1 MNYELCIM
9 NEMNYES
16 ALKQL
21 EETVE
26 KMERGEMNLDAMGKE
41 IRNAQQLIKQCKDKL
56 TKTEEEI
63 NAIIS

>member
-1 MNYELCIM
+1 MDYELK
-9 NEMNYES
+9 YEA

-21 EETVE
+21 QEIVE
-26 KMERGEMNLDAMGKE
+26 RLESGQMDIDALGKE
-41 IRNAQQLIKQCKDKL
+41 IKNAQALIKMCKEKL

>member
-1 MNYELCIM
+1 MMKEIKYEA
-9 NEMNYES
+9 

-21 EETVE
+21 QEIVE
-26 KMERGEMNLDAMGKE
+26 KLESGQMDIDALGMEIK
-41 IRNAQQLIKQCKDKL
+41 NAQTLIKMCKDKL

>member
-1 MNYELCIM
+1 MNYELT
-9 NEMNYES
+9 YEA

-21 EETVE
+21 QEIVE
-26 KMERGEMNLDAMGKE
+26 RLESGQMDIDALGKE
-41 IRNAQQLIKQCKDKL
+41 IKSAQALIKMCKEKL

>member
-1 MNYELCIM
+1 MNI
-9 NEMNYES
+9 NYES

-26 KMERGEMNLDAMGKE
+26 KMERGEMTLDAMGKE

>member
-1 MNYELCIM
+1 MVNYELK
-9 NEMNYES
+9 YEA

-26 KMERGEMNLDAMGKE
+26 RMERGEMNLDDMGKE
-41 IRNAQQLIKQCKDKL
+41 IKKAQELIKVCKDKL

>member
-1 MNYELCIM
+1 M
-9 NEMNYES
+9 NEIKYEA

-21 EETVE
+21 QDIVE
-26 KMERGEMNLDAMGKE
+26 RLENGQMDIDALGKV
-41 IRNAQQLIKQCKDKL
+41 IKNAQALIKMCKEKL

>member
-1 MNYELCIM
+1 MNINYEA
-9 NEMNYES
+9 

-26 KMERGEMNLDAMGKE
+26 KMEQGEMTRDAMGKE
-41 IRNAQQLIKQCKDKL
+41 IKNAQQLIRLCKDKL

>member
-1 MNYELCIM
+1 MNYELK
-9 NEMNYES
+9 YEA

-21 EETVE
+21 QEIVE
-26 KMERGEMNLDAMGKE
+26 KLESGQMDIGALGKE
-41 IRNAQQLIKQCKDKL
+41 IKNAQTLIKMCKDKL

>member
-1 MNYELCIM
+1 M
-9 NEMNYES
+9 
-16 ALKQL
+16 KQL

-26 KMERGEMNLDAMGKE
+26 KMERGEMTLDAMGKE
-41 IRNAQQLIKQCKDKL
+41 IKNAQQLIRLCKDKL

>member
-1 MNYELCIM
+1 MNYELK
-9 NEMNYES
+9 YEA

-21 EETVE
+21 QEIVE
-26 KMERGEMNLDAMGKE
+26 RLESGQMDIDALGKA
-41 IRNAQQLIKQCKDKL
+41 IKNAQALIKMCKEKL

>member
-1 MNYELCIM
+1 M
-9 NEMNYES
+9 NEELTYES

-41 IRNAQQLIKQCKDKL
+41 IKKAQELIKVCKDKL

>member
-1 MNYELCIM
+1 MMKEIKYEA
-9 NEMNYES
+9 

-21 EETVE
+21 QEIVE
-26 KMERGEMNLDAMGKE
+26 KLESGQMDIDALGKE
-41 IRNAQQLIKQCKDKL
+41 IKNAQTLIKMCKDKL

>member
-1 MNYELCIM
+1 MMKEIKYEA
-9 NEMNYES
+9 

-21 EETVE
+21 QEIVE
-26 KMERGEMNLDAMGKE
+26 KLESGQMDIDALGKK
-41 IRNAQQLIKQCKDKL
+41 IKNAQTLIKMCKDKL

>member
-1 MNYELCIM
+1 MNITYEA
-9 NEMNYES
+9 

-26 KMERGEMNLDAMGKE
+26 KMERGEMTLDAMGKE
-41 IRNAQQLIKQCKDKL
+41 IKNTQQLIRLCKDKL

>member
-1 MNYELCIM
+1 MNCELKYEA
-9 NEMNYES
+9 

-21 EETVE
+21 QEIVE
-26 KMERGEMNLDAMGKE
+26 RLESGQMDIDALGKE
-41 IRNAQQLIKQCKDKL
+41 IKKAQGLIKMCKEKL

>member
-1 MNYELCIM
+1 MNYELK
-9 NEMNYES
+9 YEV

-26 KMERGEMNLDAMGKE
+26 RMERGEMNLDDMGKE
-41 IRNAQQLIKQCKDKL
+41 IKKAQELIKVCKDKL

>member
-1 MNYELCIM
+1 MCNELNYEA
-9 NEMNYES
+9 

-21 EETVE
+21 EEAVGR
-26 KMERGEMNLDAMGKE
+26 MERGEMNLDAMGKE
-41 IRNAQQLIKQCKDKL
+41 IKNAQQLIKLCKDKL

>member
-1 MNYELCIM
+1 MFNELKYEA
-9 NEMNYES
+9 

-26 KMERGEMNLDAMGKE
+26 RMERGEMNLDDMGKE
-41 IRNAQQLIKQCKDKL
+41 IKNAQELIKVCKDKL

>member
-1 MNYELCIM
+1 MNYELK
-9 NEMNYES
+9 YEA

-26 KMERGEMNLDAMGKE
+26 RMERGEMNLDDMGKE
-41 IRNAQQLIKQCKDKL
+41 IKKAQELIKVCKDKL

>member
-1 MNYELCIM
+1 MNYELK
-9 NEMNYES
+9 YEA

-21 EETVE
+21 QEIVE
-26 KMERGEMNLDAMGKE
+26 KLESGQMDIDALGKE
-41 IRNAQQLIKQCKDKL
+41 IKNAQTLIKMCKDKL

>member
-1 MNYELCIM
+1 MNINYET
-9 NEMNYES
+9 

-26 KMERGEMNLDAMGKE
+26 KMERGEMTLDAMGKE
-41 IRNAQQLIKQCKDKL
+41 IKNAQQLIRLCKDKL

>member
-1 MNYELCIM
+1 MNYELK
-9 NEMNYES
+9 YEA

-21 EETVE
+21 EETGE
-26 KMERGEMNLDAMGKE
+26 RMERGEMNLDDMGKE
-41 IRNAQQLIKQCKDKL
+41 IKKAQELIKVCKDKL

>member
-1 MNYELCIM
+1 MNSEL
-9 NEMNYES
+9 NYES

-26 KMERGEMNLDAMGKE
+26 KMERGEMDLDAMGKE
-41 IRNAQQLIKQCKDKL
+41 IKNAQQLIRLCKDKL

>member
-1 MNYELCIM
+1 MNSEL
-9 NEMNYES
+9 NYES

-26 KMERGEMNLDAMGKE
+26 KMERGEMGLDAMGKE
-41 IRNAQQLIKQCKDKL
+41 IKNAQQLIRLCKDKL

>member
-1 MNYELCIM
+1 M
-9 NEMNYES
+9 NEIKYEA

-21 EETVE
+21 QEIVE
-26 KMERGEMNLDAMGKE
+26 RLESGQMDIDALGKE
-41 IRNAQQLIKQCKDKL
+41 IKNVQTLIKMCKEKL